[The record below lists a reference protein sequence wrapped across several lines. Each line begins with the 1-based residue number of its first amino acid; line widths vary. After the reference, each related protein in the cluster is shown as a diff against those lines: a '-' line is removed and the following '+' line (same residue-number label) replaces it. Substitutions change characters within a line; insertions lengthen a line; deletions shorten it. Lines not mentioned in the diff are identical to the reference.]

1 MLRLP
6 FFTVLTLFTL
16 ALAFTAPLHA
26 ALTQPV
32 VPIAP
37 AAPKIPSTRVSLAD
51 FGGNPD
57 GLTLNTDAFARAIAA
72 LSDKGGGTLVV
83 PPGIWHT
90 GPIALKSRIN
100 LHVEAGALIQFSRD
114 TTLYPLRHFKA
125 RSETFVDS
133 TSPLSGDNLEDI
145 AITGAGV
152 IDGGG
157 DAWRLVKKSK
167 MTEGAWKSLV
177 ASGGVLNDK
186 KNEWWPNEAA
196 LNGRTAIEALEKK
209 GSTDLADYAPHQIF
223 LRPRLVRLLDCKRVL
238 IEGVTVR
245 NAPTWTLHPW
255 LCEDL
260 AIRDVKIFNN
270 RWAQNSD
277 AMDIDSCRRV
287 HIRGCIVDTG
297 DDGICIKSGINES
310 GRRIGVPT
318 EDVLVEDCV
327 VYEGHGGFTIGS
339 EMSGGVRN
347 ILVQNCTFI
356 GTALGLRFKTAR
368 GRGGLVENIH
378 MRGIRMTGIEGNAID
393 FNFFYF
399 SGDQAGA
406 PVPPVT
412 EGTPQFRHMLF
423 EDITA
428 VNGSGTLV
436 LRGLPEMPINHLTFR
451 NVSLAGEKGADIAYS
466 DAIVFENVRIE
477 NETGEAITTTAVTD
491 SKLELAR

>member
-1 MLRLP
+1 MLRRP
-6 FFTVLTLFTL
+6 LFTL
-16 ALAFTAPLHA
+16 LTLAFVFIATAHA

-37 AAPKIPSTRVSLAD
+37 AAPKIPSARVSLAD

-57 GLTLNTDAFARAIAA
+57 GITLNTDAFTRAIAA
-72 LSDKGGGTLVV
+72 LSAKGGGTLIV

-100 LHVEAGALIQFSRD
+100 LHLEAGSLIQFSRD

-145 AITGAGV
+145 AITGSGV

-167 MTEGAWKSLV
+167 MTEGAWKALV
-177 ASGGVLNDK
+177 ESGGVLNDK
-186 KNEWWPNEAA
+186 KNEWWPSKAA
-196 LNGRTAIEALEKK
+196 LEGGAAIAALEKK
-209 GSTDLADYAPHQIF
+209 GSTDISEHAPWQIF

-245 NAPTWTLHPW
+245 NAPNWTLHPW

-260 AIRDVKIFNN
+260 TLRDVKIFNN

-287 HIRGCIVDTG
+287 HIKGCIIDTG

-356 GTALGLRFKTAR
+356 GTALGLRFKTSR

-378 MRGIRMTGIEGNAID
+378 MRGIRMSHIEGNAID
-393 FNFFYF
+393 FNFFYWVK
-399 SGDQAGA
+399 GHPEPTA
-406 PVPPVT
+406 PAVD
-412 EGTPQFRHMLF
+412 EGTPQFRNMLF

-428 VNGSGTLV
+428 RDGTGTLV
-436 LRGLPEMPINHLTFR
+436 LRGLPEMPINNLTFR
-451 NVSLAGEKGADIAYS
+451 NVTLAGEKGADIANS

-477 NETGEAITTTAVTD
+477 NKTGDALTTTAVTN
-491 SKLELAR
+491 SKLDIVR

>member
-1 MLRLP
+1 MFRHSLLA
-6 FFTVLTLFTL
+6 TL
-16 ALAFTAPLHA
+16 ALFLFASAHA
-26 ALTQPV
+26 ALTHPV
-32 VPIAP
+32 VPVAPTAP
-37 AAPKIPSTRVSLAD
+37 AIPAARVSLLE

-57 GLTLNTDAFARAIAA
+57 GVTLNTEAFERAIAA
-72 LSDKGGGTLVV
+72 LSEKGGGTLVV

-90 GPIALKSRIN
+90 GPIKLRSRIH

-114 TTLYPLRHFKA
+114 TSLYPLRHYKV
-125 RSETFVDS
+125 RGETFVDS
-133 TSPLSGDNLEDI
+133 TSPLSGDHLEDI

-157 DAWRLVKKSK
+157 DAWRLVKKAK
-167 MTEGAWKSLV
+167 MTEGAWKALV

-186 KNEWWPNEAA
+186 KNEWWPNQAA
-196 LNGRTAIEALEKK
+196 LEGGPAIAALEKK
-209 GSTDLADYAPHQIF
+209 GSVDLAEYAPYQIF
-223 LRPRLVRLLDCKRVL
+223 LRPRMVRLLECRRVL

-245 NAPTWTLHPW
+245 NAPNWTLHPW

-260 AIRDVKIFNN
+260 TLRDVKIFNN

-287 HIRGCIVDTG
+287 HVTGCIIDTG

-318 EDVLVEDCV
+318 EDVLIEDCV

-356 GTALGLRFKTAR
+356 GTALGLRFKTSR

-393 FNFFYF
+393 FNFFYWVK
-399 SGDQAGA
+399 GHPEPAA
-406 PVPPVT
+406 PAVD
-412 EGTPQFRHMLF
+412 EGTPQFRNMLF
-423 EDITA
+423 EDIVA
-428 VNGSGTLV
+428 RDGAGTLV

-451 NVSLAGEKGADIAYS
+451 NVTLAGDKGADIAHS
-466 DAIVFENVRIE
+466 DAIIFENVRIE
-477 NETGEAITTTAVTD
+477 NKTGETLTTTAVTN
-491 SKLELAR
+491 SKLDLAR